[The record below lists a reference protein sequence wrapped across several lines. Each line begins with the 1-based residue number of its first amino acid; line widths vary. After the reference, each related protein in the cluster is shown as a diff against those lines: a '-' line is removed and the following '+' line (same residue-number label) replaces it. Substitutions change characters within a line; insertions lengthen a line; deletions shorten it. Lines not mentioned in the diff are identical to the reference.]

1 MTEAPAPGERRL
13 VLAVDLGTGGPKV
26 GLVSFDGEI
35 VWWEHVAVATT
46 YAPGGSVT
54 QDADDWWRLVVDAT
68 RRGVRAAGVAAEQV
82 VAVCVTGQWASTVP
96 VDAAGVPVGPCLM
109 WMDTQGARH
118 SRAVVG
124 GPLQGYHP
132 RALATWVR
140 HSGGVP
146 STSGDDP
153 VGHMLHLGHDRP
165 EIAGRARW
173 YLEPV
178 DYLSMRFTGVAAA
191 SHMSMTAAWLTDN
204 RRLDLMEY
212 DARLVRLA
220 GVDAD
225 KLPPLVPSGSVI
237 APVRASVAAQ
247 LGISPAAQVVTGM
260 PDLHGATVGS
270 GCVLEHETH
279 LSIGTTGWIS
289 CPLSEKKT
297 DVLRQ
302 TTTVPGLG
310 LGTHRYLLANN
321 QDSAGRCLQWFRDN
335 VFDGGGTGPAG
346 YARITEAAGTVP
358 PGAGGVIFT
367 PWLTGERSPVDD
379 RSARAGF
386 HNLSLT
392 TSQAHLARAVLEGV
406 AYNARWLL
414 EAAEHFTGRRLDPL
428 RIVGGGAQSELWCQ
442 IVADVCDR
450 TVERVAE
457 PLLNGL
463 RGAAIAAGMALG
475 AISPHEVRSLV
486 RTDRTF
492 RPDPSTRETYD
503 RLFAEFPRLY
513 KAERP
518 MFGRL
523 NPGRPG
529 RRAGR
534 RGRVH
539 LPR

>member
-1 MTEAPAPGERRL
+1 

-26 GLVSFDGEI
+26 GLVSFHGEI
-35 VWWEHVAVATT
+35 VWWEHVGVRTT

-54 QDADDWWRLVVDAT
+54 QDADEWWRLVVDAT

-96 VDAAGVPVGPCLM
+96 VDADGVPVGPCLM

-124 GPLQGYHP
+124 GPLQGYQP

-153 VGHMLHLGHDRP
+153 VGHMLHLRHDRP

-212 DARLVRLA
+212 DAKLVRLA

-225 KLPPLVPSGSVI
+225 KLPPLVPAGSVI
-237 APVRASVAAQ
+237 APVRATVAEQ
-247 LGISPAAQVVTGM
+247 LDISPAARVVTGM

-310 LGTHRYLLANN
+310 LGTHGYLLANN

-335 VFDGGGTGPAG
+335 VFDGGDSGPAG

-358 PGAGGVIFT
+358 PGAGGTIFT

-379 RSARAGF
+379 RSARAGVL
-386 HNLSLT
+386 NLSLT

-450 TVERVAE
+450 SVERVGE
-457 PLLNGL
+457 PLLCGL

-475 AISPHEVRSLV
+475 AVAPHEVRSLV

-492 RPDPSTRETYD
+492 SPDPSTRETYD

-513 KAERP
+513 TAERP

-523 NPGRPG
+523 NPGRG

-534 RGRVH
+534 RSRIH
-539 LPR
+539 LPG